1 MADNSQSD
9 MLTIQRMNARSMA
22 INTASQ
28 RNPGAPVK
36 DLLADAQSIVDFIE
50 APPPAD
56 TPEVPA
62 KG

>member
-9 MLTIQRMNARSMA
+9 MLTMQRMNARSMA

-28 RNPGAPVK
+28 RNPGGSVK
-36 DLLADAQSIVDFIE
+36 ELLADAQAIVDFIE
-50 APPPAD
+50 ASPQDKPS
-56 TPEVPA
+56 EEPA